1 MVPRGWGEWPVC
13 CRLVHDPLQ
22 WNWPSARWFAEQA
35 GPIAID
41 EVRLPM
47 NPSDWI

>member
-1 MVPRGWGEWPVC
+1 MELAQRAMVR
-13 CRLVHDPLQ
+13 
-22 WNWPSARWFAEQA
+22 EQA

-47 NPSDWI
+47 NPSNWI